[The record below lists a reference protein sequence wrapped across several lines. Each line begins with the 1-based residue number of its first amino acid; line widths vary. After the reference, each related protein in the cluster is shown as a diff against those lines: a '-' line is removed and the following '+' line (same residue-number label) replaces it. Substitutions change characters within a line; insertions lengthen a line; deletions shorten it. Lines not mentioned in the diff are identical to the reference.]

1 MTYYREKYLQP
12 TFLVVSDDTA
22 WCKEH
27 LTADDV
33 RIIGKISATMALSY
47 ISVSLE
53 GGSPSSDMALM
64 STCDHSIIDYGSYGV
79 WGAVLAG
86 GEVVTPGSTNA
97 AWIFR

>member
-1 MTYYREKYLQP
+1 MRAGKHIPLYSILFQVSMTYYREKYLEP

-47 ISVSLE
+47 IIY
-53 GGSPSSDMALM
+53 P
-64 STCDHSIIDYGSYGV
+64 
-79 WGAVLAG
+79 
-86 GEVVTPGSTNA
+86 
-97 AWIFR
+97 